1 MGGSLR
7 RSKKFRP
14 KLTIKKKRQPFHKGK
29 VAHDISQGKTGDIQA
44 KLGSK

>member
-14 KLTIKKKRQPFHKGK
+14 KLTIKKKRTPLTKGK
-29 VAHDISQGKTGDIQA
+29 VPLDITQGRSAVEQ
-44 KLGSK
+44 KLGKQ